1 MSPKNNPELS
11 PENQPSISQAE
22 AINLLENTIKQLTDI
37 VDKINNQGE
46 VNLPN
51 QNAINNLVN
60 VANELATSLEIQPQ
74 KPVKEAPK
82 KFNFKLIIIG
92 ILGAIAL
99 ILTTNFL
106 LTKPS
111 QEIAKKLPT
120 KDIEITEQV
129 PELTIKE
136 EPTIV
141 DKIPEDELEV
151 REEPPELIPS
161 EKPALPESIPSE
173 KPTIEENLPILKPK
187 LTPEQ
192 NLIASIQNQVAEIS
206 QKYAEGSILAIE
218 ANFDSGYLT
227 VTIDDTWYQLGKN
240 QQNKLSQEILNKAQI
255 LDFYKLTIKDNKNNL
270 IARSPVV
277 GNKMIILRR

>member
-1 MSPKNNPELS
+1 MSPKNNSELS
-11 PENQPSISQAE
+11 PENQPSISQTE
-22 AINLLENTIKQLTDI
+22 AINLLENTIKQLTEI

-46 VNLPN
+46 VNLSN
-51 QNAINNLVN
+51 QNIINNLVN
-60 VANELATSLEIQPQ
+60 VSNELANSLEIQPQ
-74 KPVKEAPK
+74 KPVKEPGK
-82 KFNFKLIIIG
+82 KINFKLIVIG
-92 ILGAIAL
+92 IIGAIAL
-99 ILTTNFL
+99 IVTANFL
-106 LTKPS
+106 LNKPS

-141 DKIPEDELEV
+141 EKIPEEELEV
-151 REEPPELIPS
+151 KETPPELIPS
-161 EKPALPESIPSE
+161 EKPELPPSIPVE
-173 KPTIEENLPILKPK
+173 KPIIEENLPLVKPK

-192 NLIASIQNQVAEIS
+192 SLIASIQNQVAEIS
-206 QKYAEGSILAIE
+206 QKYAEGVILAIE

-255 LDFYKLTIKDNKNNL
+255 LDFYKLTIKDTKNNL

-277 GNKMIILRR
+277 GNKIIIFRR